1 MYLHNVPDQW
11 TKGNF
16 CSDCYSYLPIARHD
30 LHYTD
35 ELIAGTQT
43 AYKYVFFAGEF
54 TEYNTSLHVSGKT
67 NNFLWDGPLVFNT
80 SLSVPYVTFDVG
92 YAFCTLIRVA
102 IRIFDVVFLAEVN
115 FTLALWRP
123 WKTNILIF
131 KNITVC
137 FITNF
142 IVPFCFLKRFCA
154 FPLLTILG

>member
-1 MYLHNVPDQW
+1 MKENAVVWFSRSLLRKCFIESN
-11 TKGNF
+11 K
-16 CSDCYSYLPIARHD
+16 
-30 LHYTD
+30 
-35 ELIAGTQT
+35 T
-43 AYKYVFFAGEF
+43 ACKYVFFAGEF

-92 YAFCTLIRVA
+92 YAFCTLIRAA